1 MYGMRSLSCAAP
13 ATAVARPMPS
23 FRISSSL
30 TVPTVCSL
38 SSASLVNIS
47 CTCIRSRNCANAFP
61 LLPDSS
67 INGWIYG
74 KSTNPGGLDSWIV
87 WMFHIKDFSFPS
99 AGWTAV
105 LTLPLVLYVPLVL
118 PSSSHMPTPKPQFTV
133 RRSLPPIIFFC
144 RPPDHAHDFVPSSI
158 YDGLIIKRRIFS

>member
-1 MYGMRSLSCAAP
+1 MSGMRSPFFAVSV
-13 ATAVARPMPS
+13 TAVVLHMLS
-23 FRISSSL
+23 FRTSSFP
-30 TVPTVCSL
+30 TVPTACSL

-47 CTCIRSRNCANAFP
+47 CTCIRLRNCANAFP

-133 RRSLPPIIFFC
+133 RRSLPPIIFFR